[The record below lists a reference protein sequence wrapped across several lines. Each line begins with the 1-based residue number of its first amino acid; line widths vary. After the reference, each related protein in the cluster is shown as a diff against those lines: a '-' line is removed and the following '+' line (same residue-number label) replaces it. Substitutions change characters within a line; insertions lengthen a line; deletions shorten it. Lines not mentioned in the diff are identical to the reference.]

1 MSAWPEAVYVI
12 NKINYSLDALF
23 DIDQNGIQNIDA
35 LNDRIDLLRQKV
47 GYEEEE
53 GQTVDEDN
61 LLVRQ
66 GDIEALLESLNTV
79 LDDIMGDDGVYNDIV
94 QQLNDFEDALS
105 AAEHRIVYIGT
116 DTELNNLSDL
126 PTYAVG
132 LITVEEEEGD

>member
-47 GYEEEE
+47 GYEEED

-79 LDDIMGDDGVYNDIV
+79 LNDIMGPEGVYNDIV

>member
-53 GQTVDEDN
+53 GQTIDEDN
-61 LLVRQ
+61 LFVRQ
-66 GDIEALLESLNTV
+66 DDIEVLLESLNTV
-79 LDDIMGDDGVYNDIV
+79 LDDIMGPEGAYNDIV

-116 DTELNNLSDL
+116 DTELNNLSNL

>member
-47 GYEEEE
+47 GYEEED

-66 GDIEALLESLNTV
+66 GDIEVLLESLNTV
-79 LDDIMGDDGVYNDIV
+79 LDDIMGPEGVYNDIV

-132 LITVEEEEGD
+132 LITIEEEEGD